1 MLTLFYEGGVL
12 FMSVLTLML
21 IVLLSLM
28 GYLSIRSRKI
38 MNPED
43 FREQLFRISEIGIA
57 AFVIG
62 LCAQLISLYF
72 RINGSDNPGC
82 LGCSFAS
89 GRCHLQERRRR
100 ACWFF
105 RVLGWHGCRSR
116 CSDPILRGPDDVLG
130 VSSSVHSFARIYS
143 DGWADLGR
151 DPSSSAR

>member
-62 LCAQLISLYF
+62 LCAQLISLYEAF
-72 RINGSDNPGC
+72 N
-82 LGCSFAS
+82 A
-89 GRCHLQERRRR
+89 LQGERVESSVTVVL
-100 ACWFF
+100 AGF
-105 RVLGWHGCRSR
+105 RVSMIPVVYGTIIFLCSR
-116 CSDPILRGPDDVLG
+116 AYLTMVKKNLKS
-130 VSSSVHSFARIYS
+130 
-143 DGWADLGR
+143 
-151 DPSSSAR
+151 